1 MAGAPRNLDSRY
13 RRNDDPAPSRF
24 ETDRAWFGFG
34 RRWRMSTDK
43 LQALSD
49 TIAGILNEPPSRA
62 TYFDPEPHD
71 GATAGE
77 RAAKSFDGP
86 AHGADAPKG
95 SFGKLS
101 AREAGISR
109 NPAPEAHIVRSDEYE
124 RASRASEQPQSK
136 LEAASLRPDLQ
147 TLGPNAQRAA
157 VSSNRISLRGWGLFG
172 LAGVVLAAGAGAA
185 AVVWPGSSGDVAK
198 VTSQTSSATMVA
210 PGSLPP
216 ELTPLLQ
223 SMSRDLASLK
233 KEIEQLKLGRD
244 QLVRDSASLGE
255 QLKTSQ
261 DQLARAVARLSDQV
275 KAGQELAERD
285 NANAAEQIK
294 AVRDQL
300 IRLEQNAAPK
310 KLTPPPPRTTAP
322 AAPKPAPAAS
332 SPQAAAQPAA
342 VKPKPAP
349 TAPASAP
356 ASTPAR

>member
-1 MAGAPRNLDSRY
+1 
-13 RRNDDPAPSRF
+13 
-24 ETDRAWFGFG
+24 
-34 RRWRMSTDK
+34 MSTDK

-77 RAAKSFDGP
+77 RAAKSFDNP
-86 AHGADAPKG
+86 AHGIGVPKG
-95 SFGKLS
+95 SFGQLS

-109 NPAPEAHIVRSDEYE
+109 NPAPEAHIARSDEYE
-124 RASRASEQPQSK
+124 RTSRASEQPPSK

-147 TLGPNAQRAA
+147 TLGTNTQRAA
-157 VSSNRISLRGWGLFG
+157 ASSNRISLRGWGLFG

-185 AVVWPGSSGDVAK
+185 AVVWPGSSGDAAK
-198 VTSQTSSATMVA
+198 ATSQTSPATMVA

-216 ELTPLLQ
+216 ELTPVLQ

-261 DQLARAVARLSDQV
+261 DQLGRAVAKLSDQV
-275 KAGQELAERD
+275 KAGQELAGRD

-310 KLTPPPPRTTAP
+310 KLTPPPRTTAP
-322 AAPKPAPAAS
+322 VAPKPAPAAS